1 MTLTFVTSKGRRFK
15 EIFGI
20 LNLDGFKFSAFLN
33 VFLIQFNTIRS
44 WMVSFNNK
52 LKDPSLIHPF
62 TPPPPP
68 WTQTLKQ
75 YFLSDSF
82 GLNLNMQVFESL
94 Y

>member
-1 MTLTFVTSKGRRFK
+1 MTLTFVTSKRRRFK

-52 LKDPSLIHPF
+52 LKDPSFIRPF
-62 TPPPPP
+62 TPLPEHKL
-68 WTQTLKQ
+68 WNNIFSVIRLG
-75 YFLSDSF
+75 SI
-82 GLNLNMQVFESL
+82 
-94 Y
+94 

>member
-62 TPPPPP
+62 TPPP
-68 WTQTLKQ
+68 
-75 YFLSDSF
+75 S
-82 GLNLNMQVFESL
+82 LNTNSETIFSVIRLGSI
-94 Y
+94 

>member
-52 LKDPSLIHPF
+52 LKDPSLIRPF
-62 TPPPPP
+62 TPLPEHKL
-68 WTQTLKQ
+68 WNNIFSVIRLG
-75 YFLSDSF
+75 SI
-82 GLNLNMQVFESL
+82 
-94 Y
+94 

>member
-52 LKDPSLIHPF
+52 LKDPSLIHSF
-62 TPPPPP
+62 TPPPP
-68 WTQTLKQ
+68 
-75 YFLSDSF
+75 S
-82 GLNLNMQVFESL
+82 LNTNSETIFSVIRLGSI
-94 Y
+94 

>member
-1 MTLTFVTSKGRRFK
+1 MTLTFVTSKRRRFK

-62 TPPPPP
+62 TPPPLPEHKL
-68 WTQTLKQ
+68 WNNIFSVIRLG
-75 YFLSDSF
+75 SI
-82 GLNLNMQVFESL
+82 
-94 Y
+94 